1 MRYKKY
7 PDVQIRDPNNPWQ
20 NDNWCRQAV
29 KDCML
34 RHDKMFL
41 LSSSIFPSNV
51 NFYLS
56 LLVDII
62 KTQKCVD
69 LTGHKIAV
77 NRIINYYYFD
87 NRKVPRMY

>member
-7 PDVQIRDPNNPWQ
+7 PTAYIRDPNETWRK
-20 NDNWCRQAV
+20 DNWCKQAL

-34 RHDKMFL
+34 RHDEMFL

-56 LLVDII
+56 LLVNII

-69 LTGHKIAV
+69 FTDHKIAV

-87 NRKVPRMY
+87 NQKVPRLY